1 MSMNV
6 RPALETLDRLDGGKL
21 LDRLALAINEAT
33 SATTALGK
41 KSRVIISIDIALLTQ
56 QHVAEP
62 AISVTGAVSSKL
74 PKSTPE
80 SAIFF
85 VDADGNPTN
94 TSTPRQR
101 DLEIRVATDQGEVVN
116 G

>member
-41 KSRVIISIDIALLTQ
+41 KSRVIINIDIALLTQ
-56 QHVAEP
+56 QKVAEP
-62 AISVTGAVSSKL
+62 AICITGSVSTKV

-80 SAIFF
+80 STIFF
-85 VDADGNPTN
+85 VDADGNPSN
-94 TSTPRQR
+94 NSTPRQR
-101 DLEIRVATDQGEVVN
+101 DLEIRVATDQGAVVN

>member
-1 MSMNV
+1 MSTNIK
-6 RPALETLDRLDGGKL
+6 PALGTLDRLDGGKL
-21 LDRLALAINEAT
+21 LDRLAMAINEAT

-41 KSRVIISIDIALLTQ
+41 KSRVILTIDIALLTQ

-62 AISVTGAVSSKL
+62 AISITGAVSSKL

-94 TSTPRQR
+94 TSQPRQR
-101 DLEIRVATDQGEVVN
+101 DLEIHVAVDN
-116 G
+116 GATAHG